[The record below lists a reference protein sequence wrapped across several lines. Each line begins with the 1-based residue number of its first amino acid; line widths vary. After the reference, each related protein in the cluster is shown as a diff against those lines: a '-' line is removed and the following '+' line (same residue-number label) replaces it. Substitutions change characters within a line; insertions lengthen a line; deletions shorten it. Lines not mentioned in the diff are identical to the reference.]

1 MIFYNLFFVSRLH
14 QQWSWSIW
22 DFFLLLLHQQSS
34 RKVGRTFL
42 EEFFYF
48 WGFASSPWNI
58 YKTKFRK
65 NMSFLRLGLE
75 SSVPWNMRNFFR
87 KNIFIFRAQKNH
99 LVYELSGCGFESR
112 CNQKVPS
119 WNIRS
124 FLSLGLQ
131 SSISWNIRVPFSQ
144 NLRKIIFEKI

>member
-34 RKVGRTFL
+34 RNVGRTFF

-58 YKTKFRK
+58 CKTKFRK
-65 NMSFLRLGLE
+65 NMNFLRLGLE

-87 KNIFIFRAQKNH
+87 KNIFIFRA
-99 LVYELSGCGFESR
+99 
-112 CNQKVPS
+112 QKVPS